1 MLLLPLVVDFIFLF
15 LFFLP
20 PRESPEDINCQKN
33 IFWSFL
39 SPLIFSKIV
48 GKTAKNTGS
57 LAFYSLG
64 RGGSDSV
71 NVVERFE
78 FPHESHEL
86 CCLEPCAP
94 VGSPMA
100 NWSRRREQTKNGS
113 RAVRSC
119 APQSLNTRGA
129 WRTTKTILINLTN
142 KLLPFHKH

>member
-1 MLLLPLVVDFIFLF
+1 MTETFQMSWSSNGGWFGCRYKVPKLTSSI
-15 LFFLP
+15 
-20 PRESPEDINCQKN
+20 DIT
-33 IFWSFL
+33 IHISL
-39 SPLIFSKIV
+39 KIV
-48 GKTAKNTGS
+48 VKLSIKSVIPIQLVFSILLSAY
-57 LAFYSLG
+57 YSSNHHL
-64 RGGSDSV
+64 
-71 NVVERFE
+71 NEVERFE
-78 FPHESHEL
+78 WPHESQEL